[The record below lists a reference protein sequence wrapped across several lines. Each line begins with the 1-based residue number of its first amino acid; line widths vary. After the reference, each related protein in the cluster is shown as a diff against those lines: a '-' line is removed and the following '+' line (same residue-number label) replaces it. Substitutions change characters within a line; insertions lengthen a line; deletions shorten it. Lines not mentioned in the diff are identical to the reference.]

1 MQGTRVTRTQYGF
14 RTLQESSAKMCLKV
28 SGFPLPIITWSVRKF
43 AYRPQYFVSSSFFLP
58 NRFKDGVQLN
68 EDERHKF
75 YSDDEGF
82 FAMTIDPV
90 LVEDTGRYTCVAT
103 NEYGSATTSA
113 FFRVVKGKI
122 FQTNF
127 PRESFPSCF
136 GNNKGVKSVQQF
148 S

>member
-28 SGFPLPIITWSVRKF
+28 SGYPLPIITWSVC
-43 AYRPQYFVSSSFFLP
+43 PFFP
-58 NRFKDGVQLN
+58 HTKVPGGTTGYHIIYRFKDGVQLN

-90 LVEDTGRYTCVAT
+90 LVDDTGRYTCVAT
-103 NEYGSATTSA
+103 NEYGQATTSA
-113 FFRVVKGKI
+113 FFRVVKG
-122 FQTNF
+122 
-127 PRESFPSCF
+127 E
-136 GNNKGVKSVQQF
+136 
-148 S
+148 